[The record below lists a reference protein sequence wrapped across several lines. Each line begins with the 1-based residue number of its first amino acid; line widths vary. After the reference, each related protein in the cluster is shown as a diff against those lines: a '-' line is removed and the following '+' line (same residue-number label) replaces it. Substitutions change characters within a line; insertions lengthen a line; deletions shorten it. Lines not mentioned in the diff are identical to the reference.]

1 MRKRKPTIPRGAPK
15 GTVWFG
21 GPIEWFRMT
30 LRIAGETLIP
40 ADVTKILQCQPSQA
54 EEKGQPLPRKT
65 GRPERIAKTGRWHF
79 TLSPEDTD
87 EWDCGEAILE
97 LLGRLQ
103 SDANVW
109 RTLADRYQIGI
120 FVGLNMTG
128 ANMGFSLSPRVM
140 TYLAE
145 RGIEAGFDIYCD
157 PVAKGG

>member
-1 MRKRKPTIPRGAPK
+1 MHHLRASLPVVLRALQPRCARLIRSPSERDAMRKRKPTIPRGAPK

-97 LLGRLQ
+97 LLGR
-103 SDANVW
+103 SAPTPAF
-109 RTLADRYQIGI
+109 R
-120 FVGLNMTG
+120 F
-128 ANMGFSLSPRVM
+128 
-140 TYLAE
+140 
-145 RGIEAGFDIYCD
+145 
-157 PVAKGG
+157 